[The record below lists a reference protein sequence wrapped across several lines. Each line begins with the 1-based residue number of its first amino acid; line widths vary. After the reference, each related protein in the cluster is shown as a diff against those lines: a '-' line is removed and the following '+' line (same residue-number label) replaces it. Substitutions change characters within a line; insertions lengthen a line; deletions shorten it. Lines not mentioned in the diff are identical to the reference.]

1 MTPTPTPLRLEEPA
15 ERRPGLER
23 SASVSKC
30 AALISEYLDAR
41 RRMRVEDARS
51 LMGHG
56 ISWRAI
62 TIAGPAPV
70 QISLS
75 LDGDLYW
82 PDELGHPAWVLPV
95 RVVDPW
101 DPQET
106 ETGDWLDVVSHG
118 PIVDLLAF
126 SPLAPRC
133 WALRRGIATVLGA
146 IEPQYPG
153 SEPVPVHRDVTDW
166 LRNSCRGLV
175 LLACDPHDAAAILRR
190 IERLE
195 AEDNAHVDD
204 LRRLL
209 ALPVPVHSMVTVRQ
223 APT

>member
-1 MTPTPTPLRLEEPA
+1 VSPNPTPVRLEEPA
-15 ERRPGLER
+15 ERRAVVER
-23 SASVSKC
+23 SSPSASKWLV
-30 AALISEYLDAR
+30 SEYLDAF

-56 ISWRAI
+56 ISWRTI
-62 TIAGPAPV
+62 TITCPAPV
-70 QISLS
+70 RISLS
-75 LDGDLYW
+75 LDGDLYS
-82 PDELGHPAWVLPV
+82 PDELGRPAWVLPV

-106 ETGDWLDVVSHG
+106 ETGDWVNVVSHG

-126 SPLAPRC
+126 SPLARRRL
-133 WALRRGIATVLGA
+133 ALRCGIATVLGA

-175 LLACDPHDAAAILRR
+175 LLACDPHDAAGILHR

-195 AEDNAHVDD
+195 AEDNAHADD

-209 ALPVPVHSMVTVRQ
+209 ALPVPVHSVITVRG
-223 APT
+223 AAAT

>member
-1 MTPTPTPLRLEEPA
+1 
-15 ERRPGLER
+15 
-23 SASVSKC
+23 V
-30 AALISEYLDAR
+30 
-41 RRMRVEDARS
+41 
-51 LMGHG
+51 
-56 ISWRAI
+56 
-62 TIAGPAPV
+62 
-70 QISLS
+70 
-75 LDGDLYW
+75 
-82 PDELGHPAWVLPV
+82 
-95 RVVDPW
+95 

-106 ETGDWLDVVSHG
+106 ETGDWLNVVSDA

-126 SPLAPRC
+126 SPLARRR

-153 SEPVPVHRDVTDW
+153 SEPVPMHRDVTDW

-175 LLACDPHDAAAILRR
+175 LLACDSHDAAAILRR

-195 AEDNAHVDD
+195 AEDDAHADE

-209 ALPVPVHSMVTVRQ
+209 ALPFPVYSTITVRQ